1 MERIACR
8 QYAFFVII
16 PRRHRLARHQ
26 TRGSSMLIRRSPLV
40 LSAIFVIG
48 VAVSGCVAPGASAPG
63 EEAFNDPLEDTNRQ
77 IFAFNQEVDQNVL
90 VPVAE
95 AYRNTVPPPMRQS
108 VHDFLQNLNHP
119 IIFANDVL
127 QGQPGLAAD
136 TLGRFVINTTVGVG
150 GMFDVATRAGIPY
163 HSNDLGVTLATYGF
177 DSGPYLVVP
186 VLGPS
191 NVRDLVGQVGDG
203 FGDPGN
209 YFAGQYH
216 KFYATLARTVTEGI
230 DTRSRNI
237 ESLADIE
244 RTSLDYYATIRS
256 LYNQRRAAQIRHEQS
271 NLPNPGFG
279 GDSYSGPPLTY
290 TAPPP
295 R

>member
-1 MERIACR
+1 MLSSRTPLILSG
-8 QYAFFVII
+8 FFAIG
-16 PRRHRLARHQ
+16 LA
-26 TRGSSMLIRRSPLV
+26 L
-40 LSAIFVIG
+40 
-48 VAVSGCVAPGASAPG
+48 SGCMAPATAPPG
-63 EEAFNDPLEDTNRQ
+63 DEGFNDPWEDTNRQ
-77 IFAFNQEVDQNVL
+77 VFSFNQSVDRNVL

-95 AYRNTVPPPMRQS
+95 AYRNVVPPPAQQS
-108 VHDFLQNLNHP
+108 LHDFLQNLNHP
-119 IIFANDVL
+119 TIFANDVL
-127 QGQPGLAAD
+127 QGQVTLAAQ
-136 TLGRFVINTTVGVG
+136 TFARLAVNTTIGIG
-150 GMFDVATRAGIPY
+150 GMFDVASRIGIPY
-163 HSNDLGVTLATYGF
+163 HSNDLGVTLATWGF
-177 DSGPYLVVP
+177 DSGPFVVVP

-191 NVRDLVGQVGDG
+191 NVRDIVGQVGDG

-216 KFYATLARTVTEGI
+216 RLYAVVGRTLSEGI

-256 LYNQRRAAQIRHEQS
+256 LYGQRRAAQIRHENA

-279 GDSYSGPPLTY
+279 GDTATYGPISY

>member
-1 MERIACR
+1 M
-8 QYAFFVII
+8 
-16 PRRHRLARHQ
+16 L
-26 TRGSSMLIRRSPLV
+26 SSRSPLI
-40 LSAIFVIG
+40 LSGLLAIG
-48 VAVSGCVAPGASAPG
+48 LALSGCVGPRAAAPGD
-63 EEAFNDPLEDTNRQ
+63 ETFQDPFEDTNRS
-77 IFAFNQEVDQNVL
+77 IFAFNQAVDRNVL

-95 AYRNTVPPPMRQS
+95 AYRTVVPPPAQQS
-108 VHDFLQNLNHP
+108 LHDFLQNLNHP

-127 QGQPGLAAD
+127 QGQTTLAAQ
-136 TLGRFVINTTVGVG
+136 TFGRLVVNTTVGIG
-150 GMFDVATRAGIPY
+150 GMFDVASRIGIPY
-163 HSNDLGVTLATYGF
+163 HTNDLGVTLATWGF
-177 DSGPYLVVP
+177 DSGPYIVVP

-209 YFAGQYH
+209 YFAGQYN
-216 KFYATLARTVTEGI
+216 KFYAVLGRTVTEGI

-256 LYNQRRAAQIRHEQS
+256 LYGQRRAAQIRHEQA

-279 GDSYSGPPLTY
+279 GDSSAAPPITY

>member
-1 MERIACR
+1 M
-8 QYAFFVII
+8 
-16 PRRHRLARHQ
+16 H
-26 TRGSSMLIRRSPLV
+26 IRRSPLI
-40 LSAIFVIG
+40 LSGLLAMG
-48 VAVSGCVAPGASAPG
+48 LALSGCVAGRAPAPG
-63 EEAFNDPLEDTNRQ
+63 DEGFNDPYEDTNRGV
-77 IFAFNQEVDQNVL
+77 FAFNQAVDRNVL

-95 AYRNTVPPPMRQS
+95 AYRTVLPPPVQQS
-108 VHDFLQNLNHP
+108 LHDFLQNLNHP

-127 QGQPGLAAD
+127 QGQAGLAAN
-136 TLGRFVINTTVGVG
+136 TLGRLVINTTIGVG
-150 GMFDVATRAGIPY
+150 GMFDVASRMGIPY

-177 DSGPYLVVP
+177 DSGPYLIVP

-216 KFYATLARTVTEGI
+216 KLYAAVARTATEGI

-256 LYNQRRAAQIRHEQS
+256 LYGQRRAAQIRHENA

-279 GDSYSGPPLTY
+279 GDSGTFGGSNGAPITY